1 LDVLGSEEDLIGA
14 RSRYWR
20 GLVVL
25 VGSACCALALPQA
38 VNSGSLNLQGA
49 INFVSFPGAC
59 PPGAATSVICH
70 TRTGTGLVAGL
81 GRVTATYT
89 FMADGTGCGLET
101 FRVLGY
107 PVRLS
112 VAGKGDLNLA
122 LGEISGCIPALS
134 VPGASP
140 QAITVTGG
148 TGTYAGASGSG
159 TLTRVAG
166 PPGFGV
172 PGTDTWT
179 AAITVPGLEFDL
191 TAPTISGARSKTI
204 TAPRKVMRVRVN
216 YRVTASDELDGTVP
230 ASCRPASGTRFK
242 FGRTTVRCSATDTSG
257 NTANAAFAV
266 TVRRGQSK

>member
-1 LDVLGSEEDLIGA
+1 VFETVSTVIGP
-14 RSRYWR
+14 RSRLWLSVAALA
-20 GLVVL
+20 GAA
-25 VGSACCALALPQA
+25 GFALALPQA
-38 VNSGSLNLQGA
+38 ANSGTLNLQGA
-49 INFVSFPGAC
+49 INFVSYPTGC
-59 PPGAATSVICH
+59 PPDAPTSVICH
-70 TRTGTGLVAGL
+70 SRTGTALVAGL

-122 LGEISGCIPALS
+122 LREISGCIPALS

-191 TAPTISGARSKTI
+191 TAPTISGARSKTLS
-204 TAPRKVMRVRVN
+204 APRKATRVRVSYN
-216 YRVTASDELDGTVP
+216 VAASDDRDGTVP
-230 ASCRPASGTRFK
+230 VSCRPRSGSRFK
-242 FGRTTVRCSATDTSG
+242 LGRTAVRCSATDTSG

-266 TVRRGQSK
+266 TVRGRR